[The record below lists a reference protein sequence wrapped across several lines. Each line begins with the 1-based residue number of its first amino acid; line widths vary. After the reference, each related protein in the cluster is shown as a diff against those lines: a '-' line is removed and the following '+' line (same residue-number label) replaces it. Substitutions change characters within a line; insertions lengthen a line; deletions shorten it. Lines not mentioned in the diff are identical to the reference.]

1 MQGKH
6 LTQKERFYIEKRR
19 SECLNQ
25 ATIARELD
33 LLCSII
39 SRELRRNTDPT
50 FNGVYC
56 YRRAVTLAR
65 WRRHKP
71 QPDNAFHQ
79 LEPHIQAFIRKELS
93 IHTSPEVISG
103 RLQLEFGI
111 SVSKNTL
118 YRYIQLERQAGGE
131 LYQQL
136 PHRGKRYSYSTEN
149 LKRGLIPNYV
159 GIEHQ
164 PS

>member
-1 MQGKH
+1 M
-6 LTQKERFYIEKRR
+6 
-19 SECLNQ
+19 
-25 ATIARELD
+25 
-33 LLCSII
+33 
-39 SRELRRNTDPT
+39 
-50 FNGVYC
+50 
-56 YRRAVTLAR
+56 AR

-71 QPDNAFHQ
+71 QPDNAFYQ
-79 LEPHIQAFIRKELS
+79 LEPHIHAFIGKELS

-136 PHRGKRYSYSTEN
+136 PHRGKRYNYS
-149 LKRGLIPNYV
+149 V
-159 GIEHQ
+159 G
-164 PS
+164 